1 MIDHFIRM
9 ALRRIWRKK
18 GLSLLKITG
27 LGLSIAASIWLI
39 RYVEYQWQYDQF
51 HTNRQQLYR
60 VTNNQYTG
68 QQLDQRSAMTY
79 AGVPVALDE
88 RYEEVLDHVRLG
100 RWIAND
106 VVFQHEGKAIRDRDF
121 FFAEPSFLE
130 LFSYELVKGDPV
142 SALKEPYSLV
152 LSEKNAALLFGT
164 ADPIGKQVTFEGRMP
179 YTVTGVSK
187 NTPAQSHLQF
197 GILASYSSVQQMGL
211 DIYADEHLEHPYV
224 YAYVLLSPEA
234 NPAQIAS
241 GFTTWLNE
249 RKKDN
254 PIRDEFK
261 LQALTDIH
269 LYSAL
274 QFELGP
280 TGNGSNLWILL
291 SIALLTLLLAWINHF
306 NIYTASSID
315 QIKSLGI
322 RKVVGATRKQIAG
335 QLLVESLVL
344 CGLGIG
350 SGLLL
355 AYVGTGII
363 ENQFQVHQATLTWQS
378 LAIGSPLF
386 YLLVFLLMGVL
397 ISILIPPLLLSS
409 FRPVFILNRGFKLPG
424 LGVHLQKM
432 LTTVQ
437 FGIIIGLLAAT
448 TVIYQQTLFM
458 QDLDPG
464 IALDNKLVLRGPLGT
479 THYENLLPHYKQ
491 FKNEVE
497 SFPEVSAMTLSREV
511 PGNTMEVVQGLRLEG
526 KKLSHNFGRL
536 TVGPGFFADYEL
548 GVVAG
553 AYPSKN
559 PDVKR
564 QVVINESAMKLMG
577 VTAAEQLL
585 NKTLFMFD
593 DWEMRIVAVIKD
605 HHHRS
610 LHHPLMP
617 IIYDVMQDAT
627 EDGYFSLSMNGPI
640 TRNTIEKVKT
650 TYNAAFPNTVF
661 DYFEL
666 AEHYSTQY
674 QADIDFRRLNL
685 GFTVLGFFIAC
696 LGLFGLSLLVFQ
708 KRIKEV
714 GIRKVLGASVPG
726 IVRLLV
732 SGLLGLVIW
741 GLVLAIPFTWYLLN
755 RWLNN
760 FSYHIDIQWWVFA
773 LAGGCAVIFAILT
786 MSYQSIRAAMTNPIE
801 VIKNE

>member
-1 MIDHFIRM
+1 MINHFIRM
-9 ALRRIWRKK
+9 AFRRIWRRK
-18 GLSLLKITG
+18 GLSLLKIAG

-39 RYVEYQWQYDQF
+39 RYVEYQWQFDQF
-51 HTNRQQLYR
+51 HTNSQQLYR
-60 VTNNQYTG
+60 VANDQFSG
-68 QQLDQRSAMTY
+68 QELDQRSAMTY
-79 AGVPVALDE
+79 AGIPVALKDQ
-88 RYEEVLDHVRLG
+88 YQEVLDYVRLG

-106 VVFQHEGKAIRDRDF
+106 VVFQHQGKAVRDKDF
-121 FFAEPSFLE
+121 FFVDPSFFE
-130 LFSYELVKGDPV
+130 LFSYELVKGDPAT
-142 SALKEPYSLV
+142 ALQEPYSLI
-152 LSEKNAALLFGT
+152 LSEKNATLLFG
-164 ADPIGKQVTFEGRMP
+164 AEDPIGKEVTFEGRKP
-179 YTVTGVSK
+179 FRVTGVSK
-187 NTPAQSHLQF
+187 DTPAQSHLQF
-197 GILASYSSVQQMGL
+197 GLLASYSSMQHMGF
-211 DIYADEHLEHPYV
+211 DIYADDHLEHAYV
-224 YAYVLLSPEA
+224 YAYVLLSPQADTEKLVT
-234 NPAQIAS
+234 S
-241 GFTTWLNE
+241 FTGWVNE

-254 PIRDEFK
+254 LIRDQFE

-315 QIKSLGI
+315 QIKALGI
-322 RKVVGATRKQIAG
+322 RKVVGATRKQIVG
-335 QLLVESLVL
+335 QLLVESLIL

-355 AYVGTGII
+355 AYLGSSIM
-363 ENQFQVHQATLTWQS
+363 ENQFQVYQATLGWQS
-378 LAIGSPLF
+378 LALGSPLF
-386 YLLVFLLMGVL
+386 YLLVFLLLGVL

-409 FRPVFILNRGFKLPG
+409 FRPVFILNKGFKLPG
-424 LGVHLQKM
+424 FGVHLQKM
-432 LTTVQ
+432 LTIAQ

-458 QDLDPG
+458 QDRDPG
-464 IALDNKLVLRGPLGT
+464 ITLDNKLVLRGPLGT

-497 SFPEVSAMTLSREV
+497 SFPEVSEMTLSREV
-511 PGNTMEVVQGLRLEG
+511 PGNTMEIVQGLRLEG
-526 KKLSHNFGRL
+526 KSLAHNFGRL
-536 TVGPGFFADYEL
+536 TVGPGFFENYGL
-548 GVVAG
+548 GIVGG

-559 PDVKR
+559 PEVKR
-564 QVVINESAMKLMG
+564 QVMINESAMKLMG
-577 VTAAEQLL
+577 VTSSEQLI
-585 NKTLFMFD
+585 NKNLQMFN
-593 DWEMRIVAVIKD
+593 DWEMRIVGVIKD

-617 IIYDVMQDAT
+617 IIYDVMLDAT
-627 EDGYFSLSMNGPI
+627 EDGYFTLSMNGPI

-666 AEHYSTQY
+666 ADHYNAQY

-685 GFTVLGFFIAC
+685 GFTILGFFIAC

-714 GIRKVLGASVPG
+714 GIRKVLGASVPS
-726 IVRLLV
+726 IVSLLV
-732 SGLLGLVIW
+732 RGLLGLVIW
-741 GLVLAIPFTWYLLN
+741 GLVLAVPFTWYLLN
-755 RWLNN
+755 RWLSN
-760 FSYHIDIQWWVFA
+760 FSYHIEIAWWVFA
-773 LAGGCAVIFAILT
+773 LAGGCAIFFAILT
-786 MSYQSIRAAMTNPIE
+786 MSYQSIRAALTNPVE
-801 VIKNE
+801 VIKSE

>member
-1 MIDHFIRM
+1 MINHFIRM
-9 ALRRIWRKK
+9 AFRRIWRRK
-18 GLSLLKITG
+18 GLSLLKIAG

-39 RYVEYQWQYDQF
+39 RYVEYQWQFDQF
-51 HTNRQQLYR
+51 HTKGPQLYR
-60 VTNNQYTG
+60 VANDQFSG

-79 AGVPVALDE
+79 AGIPVALND
-88 RYEEVLDHVRLG
+88 RYEEVLDYVRLG

-106 VVFQHEGKAIRDRDF
+106 VVFQHQGKAIRDKDF
-121 FFAEPSFLE
+121 FFVDPSFLE
-130 LFSYELVKGDPV
+130 LFSYGLVKGDPTT
-142 SALKEPYSLV
+142 ALKEPNSLI
-152 LSEKNAALLFGT
+152 LSEKNASLLFGEE
-164 ADPIGKQVTFEGRMP
+164 DPIGKEVILEGRKP

-187 NTPAQSHLQF
+187 DSPAQSHLQF
-197 GILASYSSVQQMGL
+197 GILASYSSVQEFG
-211 DIYADEHLEHPYV
+211 IYRDDHLEHAYV
-224 YAYVLLSPEA
+224 YAYVLLAPEA
-234 NPAQIAS
+234 DTDKIAAS
-241 GFTTWLNE
+241 FSTWVNE

-254 PIRDEFK
+254 PIRDQFE
-261 LQALTDIH
+261 LQPLTDIH
-269 LYSAL
+269 LYSSL

-315 QIKSLGI
+315 HIKALGI
-322 RKVVGATRKQIAG
+322 RKVVGATRRQIAN
-335 QLLVESLVL
+335 QLLVESLIL

-355 AYVGTGII
+355 AYLGSTII
-363 ENQFQVHQATLTWQS
+363 ENQFQVYQATLGWQS
-378 LAIGSPLF
+378 LSLGSPLF
-386 YLLVFLLMGVL
+386 YLLVFLLLGVL

-432 LTTVQ
+432 LTIVQ

-464 IALDNKLVLRGPLGT
+464 FAIENKLVLRGPLGT

-491 FKNEVE
+491 FKNKVE

-511 PGNTMEVVQGLRLEG
+511 PGNTMEIVQGLQLEG
-526 KKLSHNFGRL
+526 KALSHNFGRL
-536 TVGPGFFADYEL
+536 TVGPGFFEDYEL
-548 GVVAG
+548 GLVGG

-559 PDVKR
+559 PDIKR

-577 VTAAEQLL
+577 VTSAEQLL

-627 EDGYFSLSMNGPI
+627 EDGYFTLSMNGPI
-640 TRNTIEKVKT
+640 TRNTIEKVKA

-741 GLVLAIPFTWYLLN
+741 GLIFAVPFTWYLLN
-755 RWLNN
+755 RWLSN

-773 LAGGCAVIFAILT
+773 LAGGCAIFFAILT
-786 MSYQSIRAAMTNPIE
+786 MSYQSIRAALTNPVE
-801 VIKNE
+801 VIKSE